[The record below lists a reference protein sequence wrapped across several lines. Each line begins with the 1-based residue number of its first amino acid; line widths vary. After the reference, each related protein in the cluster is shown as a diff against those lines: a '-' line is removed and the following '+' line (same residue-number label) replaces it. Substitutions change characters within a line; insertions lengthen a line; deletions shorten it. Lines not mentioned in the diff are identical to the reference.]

1 MKRSKWKSTKLN
13 SSKSCSRDLAAGKE
27 VCYHRNTIIDPSM
40 VNKEFR
46 VDTGNSFKV
55 IKITADHV
63 SHRLGEFAP
72 TKVKATWKKSK
83 K

>member
-1 MKRSKWKSTKLN
+1 
-13 SSKSCSRDLAAGKE
+13 LAAGKE
-27 VCYHRNTIIDPSM
+27 VCYNRNTIIDPSM

-72 TKVKATWKKSK
+72 TKVKAT
-83 K
+83 